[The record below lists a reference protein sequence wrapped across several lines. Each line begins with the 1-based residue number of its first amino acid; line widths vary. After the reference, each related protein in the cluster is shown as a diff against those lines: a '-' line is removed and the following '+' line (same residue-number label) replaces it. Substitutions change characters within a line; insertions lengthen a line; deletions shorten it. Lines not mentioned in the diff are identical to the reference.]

1 MIPLPKEIL
10 IMIYEFDPTY
20 HEIFKKTL
28 VELESK
34 SLKEGDE
41 VMLEENLVDPIFL
54 PKYKCFQKYTI
65 ERMVPSRCGSYYW
78 VELNNDQFFRIYEL
92 KKVSK
97 NEDGIEYYFSFLT
110 NMYYFHHS
118 RLLFDFKLNDIV
130 EIDVEG
136 FRGEENPI
144 LQYSKFISH
153 IYRNFKVLFVIDSD
167 HVQIDLIGKIKKKYL
182 KLSNCDEN
190 YTKEFALFCERRNLL
205 PSYPF

>member
-20 HEIFKKTL
+20 HEIFKKTM

-65 ERMVPSRCGSYYW
+65 ERMVHSRCGSYYW
-78 VELNNDQFFRIYEL
+78 VELNNAQFFRTYEL

-144 LQYSKFISH
+144 LQYSKFISYIH
-153 IYRNFKVLFVIDSD
+153 RNFKVLFVIDSD

-182 KLSNCDEN
+182 KLSSCDEN
-190 YTKEFALFCERRNLL
+190 YRKEFALFCERRNLF

>member
-78 VELNNDQFFRIYEL
+78 VELNNDQFFRTYEL

-153 IYRNFKVLFVIDSD
+153 IHRNFKVLFVIDSD
-167 HVQIDLIGKIKKKYL
+167 HVQIDLIGKIKKKCL

-190 YTKEFALFCERRNLL
+190 YAKEFALFCERRNLL